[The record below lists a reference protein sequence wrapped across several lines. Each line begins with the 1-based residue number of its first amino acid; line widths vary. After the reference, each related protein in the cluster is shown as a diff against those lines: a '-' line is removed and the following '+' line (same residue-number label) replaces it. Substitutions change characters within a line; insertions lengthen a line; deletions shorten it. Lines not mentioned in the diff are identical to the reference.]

1 MAVGSA
7 DVRAV
12 AVSVCA
18 GSEEQFV
25 SSWTG
30 RRADALRQSLRMTNE
45 SFADYLHVAVRTVAY
60 WRQRPDTVPQQ
71 QMQVVLDLGLE
82 RASDQA
88 KALFARLTAAAGR
101 APCVE
106 SGSVRQPAKF
116 GTAQEAGG
124 PPADS
129 GQAVAVL
136 DDLIGADMA
145 DQREVARASW
155 VPGTAPSVITGHLF
169 SLPTWH
175 REGEPLATAPSTAAA
190 RIRSVA
196 QHLMDIDFQFGGGY
210 VRRML
215 LFYFR
220 SEIVPLLREPQPEGV
235 RREVFSAAAEV
246 AQLLGWSAYDA
257 GRHGVAQRYFMQGL
271 RLASEA
277 EDPVL
282 GGRLLSNLSHQA
294 NYLGRYDEAIQF
306 ARAAQA
312 SGRGRASDTVSAMFL
327 AMEARALASS
337 GDARLC
343 ARALNLAEETFAR
356 RDPSKDPLWIGY
368 FDELELAGEAA
379 HCFRE
384 LGRPSETQTFALRAI
399 DPIAT
404 PGRTRAFISMVSAAG
419 AFKAG
424 NLDEALA
431 HATEAVA
438 LAGTLQ
444 SSRYVRYLTDF
455 HGSLTARY
463 SANIAVRQFAQLL
476 EKSYPTLRL
485 RATS

>member
-1 MAVGSA
+1 
-7 DVRAV
+7 
-12 AVSVCA
+12 
-18 GSEEQFV
+18 
-25 SSWTG
+25 
-30 RRADALRQSLRMTNE
+30 MTNE
-45 SFADYLHVAVRTVAY
+45 SFADYLNVAVRTVSY

-71 QMQVVLDLGLE
+71 QTQAILDTGLE

-88 KALFARLTAAAGR
+88 KALFARLTAKAGR
-101 APCVE
+101 VPGIE
-106 SGSVRQPAKF
+106 SGPVQQSTQFA
-116 GTAQEAGG
+116 TAQEAGG
-124 PPADS
+124 LPTGS
-129 GQAVAVL
+129 GPAVALL

-145 DQREVARASW
+145 DRREIVGASW
-155 VPGTAPSVITGHLF
+155 LSGTAPSVITSYLF

-175 REGEPLATAPSTAAA
+175 QEAEPLTATPSTAAA
-190 RIRSVA
+190 RIRAVA
-196 QHLMDIDFQFGGGY
+196 RHLMDIDFQFGGGY

-215 LFYFR
+215 LFYFQ
-220 SEIVPLLREPQPEGV
+220 SEILPLLREPQPEGV

-257 GRHGVAQRYFMQGL
+257 GRHGAAQRYFTQGL
-271 RLASEA
+271 RLAAEA

-312 SGRGRASDTVSAMFL
+312 SGRARASDTVTAMFL

-356 RDPSKDPLWIGY
+356 RDPTKDPLWIGY

-384 LGRPSETQTFALRAI
+384 LGRPGETQTFALRAI

-431 HATEAVA
+431 HATEAVS
-438 LAGTLQ
+438 LAGSLQ

-455 HGSLTARY
+455 HGSLTERY

-476 EKSYPTLRL
+476 EKNYPTLRL
-485 RATS
+485 RPAA

>member
-12 AVSVCA
+12 VVPARA
-18 GSEEQFV
+18 GLGDQLIP
-25 SSWTG
+25 SWTG
-30 RRADALRQSLRMTNE
+30 SRADALRQALRMTNE
-45 SFADYLHVAVRTVAY
+45 SYAEYLQVSARTVAY
-60 WRQRPDTVPQQ
+60 WKERPDTVPKQRVQ
-71 QMQVVLDLGLE
+71 SVLDTGLE
-82 RASDQA
+82 RAPAQA
-88 KALFARLTAAAGR
+88 RALFDRLTAEARRPPGIQPASTQFDTAPEAAG
-101 APCVE
+101 
-106 SGSVRQPAKF
+106 S
-116 GTAQEAGG
+116 
-124 PPADS
+124 PADP
-129 GQAVAVL
+129 GHPVALL
-136 DDLIGADMA
+136 DDLIGADIA
-145 DQREVARASW
+145 DREEVARASW
-155 VPGTAPSVITGHLF
+155 LSGTAPTVITGYLF
-169 SLPTWH
+169 SLPTWQ
-175 REGEPLATAPSTAAA
+175 RDSEPLVAAPSTAAA
-190 RIRSVA
+190 QIRAVA

-210 VRRML
+210 VRRLL
-215 LFYFR
+215 LFYFQ
-220 SEIVPLLREPQPEGV
+220 SEIVPLLREPHPVGL

-271 RLASEA
+271 RLATEA

-312 SGRGRASDTVSAMFL
+312 SGAGRASDTVAAMFL

-343 ARALNLAEETFAR
+343 ARALNLAEEAFAL
-356 RDPSKDPLWIGY
+356 RDRSKDPRWIGY
-368 FDELELAGEAA
+368 FDELELAGEAS
-379 HCFRE
+379 HCFRD
-384 LGRPSETQTFALRAI
+384 LGRPGETQAFALRAI

-431 HATEAVA
+431 LATDAVS
-438 LAGTLQ
+438 LAGSLQ

-455 HGSLTARY
+455 HGSLTERH
-463 SANIAVRQFAQLL
+463 SANIGVSQFVQLM

-485 RATS
+485 RGAS

>member
-1 MAVGSA
+1 MAVGTA

-12 AVSVCA
+12 VVTA
-18 GSEEQFV
+18 GLEDQV
-25 SSWTG
+25 VPAWTG
-30 RRADALRQSLRMTNE
+30 WRADALRQALRMTNE
-45 SFADYLHVAVRTVAY
+45 SYADYLKVSARTVAY
-60 WRQRPDTVPQQ
+60 WKERPDTVPKQR
-71 QMQVVLDLGLE
+71 MQSVLDSGLG

-88 KALFARLTAAAGR
+88 KALFTRLTAEARRTPG
-101 APCVE
+101 VE
-106 SGSVRQPAKF
+106 SSLAQQAAQFEPARDAVGS
-116 GTAQEAGG
+116 
-124 PPADS
+124 PADS
-129 GQAVAVL
+129 GHPVALL
-136 DDLIGADMA
+136 DDLIGADIA
-145 DQREVARASW
+145 DRGEVARASW
-155 VPGTAPSVITGHLF
+155 LPGTAPTVITGYLF
-169 SLPTWH
+169 SVPSWH
-175 REGEPLATAPSTAAA
+175 HEGAPLIAAPSTAAA
-190 RIRSVA
+190 QIRAVA

-210 VRRML
+210 VRRLL
-215 LFYFR
+215 LFYFQ
-220 SEIVPLLREPQPEGV
+220 SEIVPLLREPHPVGL

-271 RLASEA
+271 RLATEA

-312 SGRGRASDTVSAMFL
+312 SGAGRASDTVTAMFL

-343 ARALNLAEETFAR
+343 ARALNLAEGTFAR
-356 RDPSKDPLWIGY
+356 RDRSKDPRWIGY

-379 HCFRE
+379 HCFRD
-384 LGRPSETQTFALRAI
+384 LGRPAETQTFALRAI

-431 HATEAVA
+431 LATDAVS
-438 LAGTLQ
+438 LAGSLQ

-455 HGSLTARY
+455 HGSLTERY
-463 SANIAVRQFAQLL
+463 SANIGVRQFVQLL
-476 EKSYPTLRL
+476 EKSYPTVRL
-485 RATS
+485 RGAS

>member
-12 AVSVCA
+12 VAPA
-18 GSEEQFV
+18 RTASEDQLIP
-25 SSWTG
+25 SWTG
-30 RRADALRQSLRMTNE
+30 KRADAMRQALRMTNE

-71 QMQVVLDLGLE
+71 QMQAILDAGLD

-88 KALFARLTAAAGR
+88 KALFARLTAKAGG
-101 APCVE
+101 ALDVE
-106 SGSVRQPAKF
+106 SGSAPQSTQFP
-116 GTAQEAGG
+116 TAQQAAGL
-124 PPADS
+124 PADS
-129 GQAVAVL
+129 GHAVGEL

-145 DQREVARASW
+145 DRREIAGASW
-155 VPGTAPSVITGHLF
+155 LSGTAPTVITGYLF
-169 SLPTWH
+169 SMPTWH
-175 REGEPLATAPSTAAA
+175 HEREPLTAIPSTAAA
-190 RIRSVA
+190 RIRAVA
-196 QHLMDIDFQFGGGY
+196 RHLMDIDFQFGGGH

-215 LFYFR
+215 LSYFQ
-220 SEIVPLLREPQPEGV
+220 SEIVPLLREPQRGGV

-257 GRHGVAQRYFMQGL
+257 GRHGAAQRYFTQGL
-271 RLASEA
+271 RLAYEA

-312 SGRGRASDTVSAMFL
+312 SGQGRASDTVTAMFL

-356 RDPSKDPLWIGY
+356 RDPAKDPLWIGY

-384 LGRPSETQTFALRAI
+384 LGRPGETQTFALRAI

-404 PGRTRAFISMVSAAG
+404 PGRTRAFMSMVSAAG

-431 HATEAVA
+431 HATGGGKPGRLLAVEPLCA
-438 LAGTLQ
+438 I
-444 SSRYVRYLTDF
+444 S
-455 HGSLTARY
+455 H
-463 SANIAVRQFAQLL
+463 
-476 EKSYPTLRL
+476 
-485 RATS
+485 